1 MSFKEIFVNF
11 NISFLSIFLGMLCTF
26 AGQGM
31 IDRAADKKEVR
42 TALELVRSELAANID
57 DIGIMSDYMNQERKS
72 AEYFLAHRTSLSK
85 CPADSVDY
93 YSGILFADASITL
106 SHDALE
112 LLKMSSLFQKIG
124 NSDLSMKIIRAYDT
138 CESTVANLNRHIAAR
153 DARFDASINDRT
165 ASQLASSGSIDIRRF
180 VQNPYGLY
188 TIRWIATQPGPE
200 HFTDVTDVRKAIE
213 AIDNYLQGKRLR
225 RK

>member
-11 NISFLSIFLGMLCTF
+11 NISFISIFLGMLCTF

-31 IDRAADKKEVR
+31 IDRAADRKEVR
-42 TALELVRSELAANID
+42 TALELVRSELAANIE
-57 DIGIMSDYMNQERKS
+57 DIGIMSDYMVQERKS
-72 AEYFLAHRTSLSK
+72 AEYFLENRALLRK
-85 CPADSVDY
+85 CPADSIEY
-93 YSGILFADASITL
+93 HSSIIFADASITL

-124 NSDLSMKIIRAYDT
+124 SSDLSMKIIRAYDT

-153 DARFDASINDRT
+153 DSRFDSSVNDRT
-165 ASQLASSGSIDIRRF
+165 AAQFASTGSIDIRKY
-180 VQNPYGLY
+180 VQTPYGLY
-188 TIRWIATQPGPE
+188 TIRWIATQPSPE
-200 HFTDVTDVRKAIE
+200 HFTDVTDVRKAID
-213 AIDNYLQGKRLR
+213 AIDTYLQGKRH